1 MKKRLPIGYDHHM
14 HIHVDIISTIME
26 SYANGVEFNTLLK
39 DNPEIKRLH
48 TQVKRKKKEA
58 SDILEKVILRL
69 AKEAAE
75 KEKKQEAM
83 AKLSSEELE
92 AFGLVKHRK
101 SHYD

>member
-1 MKKRLPIGYDHHM
+1 
-14 HIHVDIISTIME
+14 V
-26 SYANGVEFNTLLK
+26 A
-39 DNPEIKRLH
+39 
-48 TQVKRKKKEA
+48 
-58 SDILEKVILRL
+58 LRL

-83 AKLSSEELE
+83 AKLSTEELE